1 VAGIGLNPSTLRLV
15 ASSRSK
21 LTIRSGKLEPMSPR
35 FFARAELFRN
45 WLAKNH
51 QTHRELLVGYYKQG
65 SGRET
70 MTWSASVDETLCF
83 GWIDGMRKR
92 IDESSYSI
100 RFTPRKKTSVW
111 SSINVAK
118 VEVLL
123 AAGRML
129 PAGLA
134 AFEQRVDS
142 RSGIYSYEQTTA
154 EIDER

>member
-1 VAGIGLNPSTLRLV
+1 
-15 ASSRSK
+15 
-21 LTIRSGKLEPMSPR
+21 
-35 FFARAELFRN
+35 
-45 WLAKNH
+45 
-51 QTHRELLVGYYKQG
+51 
-65 SGRET
+65 
-70 MTWSASVDETLCF
+70 MTWSASVDEALCF

-111 SSINVAK
+111 SNINVAK

-154 EIDER
+154 EIDERYASHFKTHRAAWKFYLAQPASYRHSVNWWICSGKKEETRARRLQQLIECSADRQRIAKFRRT